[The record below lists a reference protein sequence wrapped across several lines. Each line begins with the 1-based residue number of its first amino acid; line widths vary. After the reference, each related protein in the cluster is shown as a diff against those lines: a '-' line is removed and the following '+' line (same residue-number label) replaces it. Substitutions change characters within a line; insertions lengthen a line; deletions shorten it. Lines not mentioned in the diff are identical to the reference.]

1 MARKGKS
8 HESGRVKK
16 MKHRSII
23 AFILLAAAL
32 AAAPQVSHD
41 LAALKSAVGAR
52 IRGEIL
58 HAFLSLHARDGAGE
72 AAPRRAAPQL
82 ASSASAPKPDAQQTP
97 ARARRGDDGAQ
108 AAPRAE
114 AAPQGDAHAQLAM
127 LVVPSP
133 ESGEPGAETPGVDDQ
148 FIHGKSA
155 QLPGRV
161 PSAGELAMLIPPGSG
176 IDIPALFNATGDGA
190 QQKLAARERRKA
202 AESPRRAAS
211 PAAHFEAAVA
221 AKFASEEVFRNLGP
235 LVRDAVWVRASEEE
249 GTKVRVFKF
258 RRPARAVGVTPAAAA
273 PKPAPAAALG
283 KPLPPAPP
291 VSFQTSEGE

>member
-1 MARKGKS
+1 
-8 HESGRVKK
+8 

-41 LAALKSAVGAR
+41 LAALKSAVSAR

-58 HAFLSLHARDGAGE
+58 HAFLSLHAREGAGE
-72 AAPRRAAPQL
+72 VTPRRSAPQL
-82 ASSASAPKPDAQQTP
+82 ASCASAPKPDAQQAS

-114 AAPQGDAHAQLAM
+114 AAPQKDTREQLAM

-133 ESGEPGAETPGVDDQ
+133 ESEESDAEPSGVDDR

-176 IDIPALFNATGDGA
+176 IDIPGRFIVRADDAR
-190 QQKLAARERRKA
+190 QKRAAIEQWKA
-202 AESPRRAAS
+202 AESSRGAAS
-211 PAAHFEAAVA
+211 AGAHFEAALTS
-221 AKFASEEVFRNLGP
+221 KFASEGAFRNLGP
-235 LVRDAVWVRASEEE
+235 LVRDAVWVRAAEE
-249 GTKVRVFKF
+249 GAKVRVFKF
-258 RRPARAVGVTPAAAA
+258 RRPARAVGVRPAAVA

-283 KPLPPAPP
+283 KPLLPALT
-291 VSFQTSEGE
+291 VSFQTSESE

>member
-1 MARKGKS
+1 
-8 HESGRVKK
+8 

-41 LAALKSAVGAR
+41 LAALKSAVSAR

-82 ASSASAPKPDAQQTP
+82 ASCTSAPKSDAQQTP

-108 AAPRAE
+108 AAPQRGARE
-114 AAPQGDAHAQLAM
+114 QLAM

-133 ESGEPGAETPGVDDQ
+133 ESEESDAETPAVDDR

-161 PSAGELAMLIPPGSG
+161 PSAGELAMLIPPDSA
-176 IDIPALFNATGDGA
+176 IDIPGRFIVRADDARQKRAATE
-190 QQKLAARERRKA
+190 QWKA
-202 AESPRRAAS
+202 AESSRGAAS
-211 PAAHFEAAVA
+211 AAAHFEVA
-221 AKFASEEVFRNLGP
+221 LDSKFANEEAFRNLGP
-235 LVRDAVWVRASEEE
+235 LVRDAVWVRAAEE
-249 GTKVRVFKF
+249 GAKVRVFKF
-258 RRPARAVGVTPAAAA
+258 RRPARAVGAGPAAVA

-283 KPLPPAPP
+283 KPLSPAPP
-291 VSFQTSEGE
+291 ASFQTSEDE